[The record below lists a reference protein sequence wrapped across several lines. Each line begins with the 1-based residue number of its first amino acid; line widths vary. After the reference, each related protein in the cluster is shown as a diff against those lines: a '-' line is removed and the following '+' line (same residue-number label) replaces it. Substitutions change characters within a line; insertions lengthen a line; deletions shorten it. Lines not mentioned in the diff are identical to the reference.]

1 MRRAV
6 FLLMV
11 LILLSGI
18 PWARAEKPV
27 VIVSIAPLGEIVKEA
42 LGDSV
47 EVEVLVPMG
56 VDPHEYQLT
65 PEQVEKARRAAVIV
79 TTGGHLP
86 AEKKLRE
93 LEGNGEIEARVLW
106 LDDYT
111 RYGFRF
117 LNKGW
122 MEGRNEHGTWM
133 DPTNALAIA
142 RATVEALSE
151 ADPSNA
157 PSYMEAY
164 SSFEKRVEEIV
175 DAYSEVFE
183 RLGKESA
190 VVELPAHQYVLEWM
204 GVESVAAVKPEEELP
219 AREVDSLLP
228 VAEKADLIVYTSSSP
243 DSLREAA
250 LELSKRSG
258 KPIADVTY
266 MWSGKPYTTVLEEN
280 AASVIAALA
289 KGEKERVVRGSGGL
303 SPIYVLLGGIVG
315 LTFGF
320 AIGTFL
326 RE

>member
-6 FLLMV
+6 LPLMV
-11 LILLSGI
+11 LFLLSGVS
-18 PWARAEKPV
+18 WASAERPL

-47 EVEVLVPMG
+47 EVEVLVSMG
-56 VDPHEYQLT
+56 VDPHEYQLS
-65 PEQVEKARRAAVIV
+65 PDQVEKARKAAVIV
-79 TTGGHLP
+79 TVDGHLP
-86 AEKKLRE
+86 AEKKLKE
-93 LEGNGEIEARVLW
+93 LEENGEIEARVLW

-117 LNKGW
+117 LDRGW

-142 RATVEALSE
+142 RATAEALRE

-164 SSFEKRVEEIV
+164 SSFEERVEGIV
-175 DAYSEVFE
+175 EAYSKVFE
-183 RLGKESA
+183 RLGKRSA

-204 GVESVAAVKPEEELP
+204 GVESIAAVKPEEELP

-228 VAEKADLIVYTSSSP
+228 VAEKADLVVYTSSSP
-243 DSLREAA
+243 GSLREAA

-266 MWSGKPYTTVLEEN
+266 VWSGKPYTTVLEEN
-280 AASVIAALA
+280 TAAVIAALTE
-289 KGEKERVVRGSGGL
+289 GEKEKVVEGSSGL
-303 SPIYVLLGGIVG
+303 SSIYVLLGGIVG

-320 AIGTFL
+320 AIGAFL